1 LINESANG
9 EERKV
14 VKLTPLLFLLLIFLL
29 LSSMQVSADSSLTIS
44 DISSNKNE
52 EIIPS
57 QENETLPEPSKEPEE
72 KPDEDIGDITEEEG
86 EEEVV
91 QIADP
96 LYPWNKTMY
105 HFNDKFYFWL
115 MKPLA
120 RGYSAVVPEDIR
132 LSVSKF
138 FDNITTPIRFVSN
151 LLQLKVKDAGNELF
165 RFLYNSTAGVC
176 GLADAAKMDFDI
188 RKKDEDLGQTLG
200 SYGIGHGIYLIW
212 PFLGPSSLRDT
223 VGRVGDRFLTPINY
237 INPTETAVGI
247 TVYDRVNE
255 TSFRIGDYEDL
266 KKSAIDPYVSI
277 RDAYVQH
284 RKKKVED

>member
-1 LINESANG
+1 
-9 EERKV
+9 
-14 VKLTPLLFLLLIFLL
+14 
-29 LSSMQVSADSSLTIS
+29 MQVSADSSLTIS

-120 RGYSAVVPEDIR
+120 R
-132 LSVSKF
+132 
-138 FDNITTPIRFVSN
+138 
-151 LLQLKVKDAGNELF
+151 
-165 RFLYNSTAGVC
+165 
-176 GLADAAKMDFDI
+176 
-188 RKKDEDLGQTLG
+188 
-200 SYGIGHGIYLIW
+200 
-212 PFLGPSSLRDT
+212 
-223 VGRVGDRFLTPINY
+223 
-237 INPTETAVGI
+237 
-247 TVYDRVNE
+247 
-255 TSFRIGDYEDL
+255 
-266 KKSAIDPYVSI
+266 
-277 RDAYVQH
+277 
-284 RKKKVED
+284 